1 MCLVLIPFAIKLKLG
16 SCFLYSSKFWQQKYP
31 LFFSLILAACLSQ
44 SVQYFS
50 FQFSPVFLVGQ
61 YPVEN
66 GGWVETE
73 INGTPLIK
81 CIEMRYHEAAKWFTL
96 LADFL
101 AWRNPFQLL
110 CGEIPS
116 PHTCVIRWN
125 SPMRDAR
132 GNNEGFNKFSQ
143 NPFRSDNYWNVGD
156 CLQGPLEFVKL
167 FLSLRKE
174 CLCSRK
180 NSVQDC

>member
-1 MCLVLIPFAIKLKLG
+1 MFG
-16 SCFLYSSKFWQQKYP
+16 SNSLCNTNLTWQ
-31 LFFSLILAACLSQ
+31 LFSLLVKILTTKISHFFPNTRSVSLTVGSILFIPVQ
-44 SVQYFS
+44 SR
-50 FQFSPVFLVGQ
+50 FLVGQ

-125 SPMRDAR
+125 SPMKDAR

-156 CLQGPLEFVKL
+156 CLQGPLGFVKL
-167 FLSLRKE
+167 FLSLRK
-174 CLCSRK
+174 
-180 NSVQDC
+180 